1 MKVQSVVV
9 QIESESYPG
18 KFCYIHL
25 GHSRGI
31 GPDEIWSRHTHIAT
45 AFRNRAAA
53 IMTIEKIRFELSKL
67 NSSTMSSLINRLRY
81 AKIIPVDSIESDV
94 YVIDQD

>member
-25 GHSRGI
+25 GHVHGV
-31 GPDEIWSRHTHIAT
+31 GPGEAWSRHTHIAT
-45 AFRNRAAA
+45 AFKSRADA
-53 IMTIEKIRFELSKL
+53 IMTIEKIRSELSKL
-67 NSSTMSSLINRLRY
+67 NSSMMSSFINRLRY
-81 AKIIPVDSIESDV
+81 ANIIPVDLVESDV
-94 YVIDQD
+94 YVIDHD